1 MTRPATTYWDYIQVE
16 KLLALQGGLDRDES
30 GLANDEVLFITVHQ
44 IFELWFKLI
53 YRELRSARDLF
64 QAAFVEEQ
72 QLSGAAHSLERI
84 ATIFKVSTHHWEVME
99 TLTTREYLAFRDKL
113 MGASGFQSAQLRQ
126 IEILFGLDEKERIA
140 LGLEGSY
147 LEALKA
153 ADGSP
158 SPAHARVSAALADK
172 PTLKDAIDAWLY
184 RTPIDGVGPG
194 DKTAQSSLDRFAQAF
209 LSAHGKAADRS
220 ASRAIELAASDA
232 DRDRLRQRYAAE
244 KESVRAFLNPAASEG
259 GARLQRV
266 RCAMIFIE
274 TYREL
279 ALLAWPRALLDRLV
293 EVEQLFVVF
302 RQRHARMVE
311 RIIGRR
317 TGTGGS
323 AGVDYLD
330 STALKYRVFRDLW
343 AIRTLQI
350 PRDLAPALANPSFYG
365 FRSGT

>member
-1 MTRPATTYWDYIQVE
+1 MTRPATSYWDYIQVE
-16 KLLALQGGLDRDES
+16 NLLSLQGGLDRDERA
-30 GLANDEVLFITVHQ
+30 LPNDEVLFITVHQ

-53 YRELRSARDLF
+53 HRELRSTRDLF
-64 QAAFVEEQ
+64 QARVVEEQ
-72 QLSGAAHSLERI
+72 QLSGAVHSLERI
-84 ATIFKVSTHHWEVME
+84 SSLFKVSTQHWEVME
-99 TLTTREYLAFRDKL
+99 TLNTREYLAFRDKL

-126 IEILFGLDEKERIA
+126 VEILFGLDEADRI
-140 LGLEGSY
+140 GFGFEGSY
-147 LEALKA
+147 MEALKA

-158 SPAHARVSAALADK
+158 SPAHARVVAALADK
-172 PTLKDAIDAWLY
+172 PTLKDAIEAWLY
-184 RTPIDGVGPG
+184 RTPIDGVGPN
-194 DKTAQSSLDRFAQAF
+194 DKDADLHLDRFADDF
-209 LSAHGKAADRS
+209 LAAHGRGVDRS
-220 ASRAIELAASDA
+220 AARALEIAASGTDKE
-232 DRDRLRQRYAAE
+232 RLRQRYSAE
-244 KESVRAFLNPAASEG
+244 KEAVRAFLCPSAQEG
-259 GARLQRV
+259 GARLKRV

-323 AGVDYLD
+323 AGVEYLD
-330 STALKYRVFRDLW
+330 TTALKYRVFRDLW

-350 PRDLAPALANPSFYG
+350 PRDLAPALSNAAFYG
-365 FRSGT
+365 FRSGV